1 MEDPD
6 PIIEHGA
13 FKGRSL
19 STIPL
24 NYLLWVM
31 KIMKIVPD
39 EWKRHIELRQKE
51 QEDEADT
58 DTNNPE

>member
-6 PIIEHGA
+6 PTIEHGA

-19 STIPL
+19 STVPL
-24 NYLLWVM
+24 NYLLWVI

-51 QEDEADT
+51 QEDGADT
-58 DTNNPE
+58 DTNNSK